1 MILLSVRATKL
12 LLFVVSTAMILKR
25 FHKQLSKRGAACLGA
40 LMILLAL
47 TANFAAGKVPA
58 LTDTVTLTALGEKQK
73 EAGAEE
79 ILLTGYMVDGENF
92 SAGKALQ
99 VMDGKWF
106 WSGESYLWR
115 IETDPRQPAG
125 TTRTV
130 AIKVPVGWERSL
142 EFCSDMWRGKVE
154 ITANGTKQIVD
165 TFSEEYTPLSVPI
178 GRSQTTALVLN
189 QVRRLAVYAVLFCA
203 GAIAVAAWLCFAQ
216 RKPEAAAVWLR
227 HNNGKVLYALIAI
240 VAGFLMFRHSGD
252 VSFWADELLQI
263 ECAMGSL
270 EHAVQ
275 NCLKMIDATPPLYTI
290 CAYMWYHIAPFG
302 EQGLLLLSV
311 IPTAAA
317 AYVIGLA
324 GEKLGGKYCG
334 TLSASLLAFS
344 STAWNYAAFEFR
356 SYSFVL
362 FFSALSLYGRV
373 QRDHSQKKRSCMA
386 AYSISLLGLAMSH
399 YFGMLLCGLYFLT
412 DLYLYGTGRIT
423 KRAAVS
429 YILPGSASLVWLC
442 LVYQTTLRYQ
452 TAEMIASWY
461 SRPTPQHIVW
471 LLKFLSGN
479 YLLSFYLFL
488 FGVACAFVGAW
499 QKRNAGK
506 DWRTTY
512 QRILLWTIFAVVA
525 LIYIYGNYINQ
536 KSTMWADRYFII
548 LIPFVILL
556 SALSMTMLFPREGAD
571 GKLRLEA
578 VTLLIGMILAGHC
591 LLTGASTGMIQPFR
605 ESADW
610 LYMQSNDIFNSD
622 TVIMQTCIPNPWQ
635 EYYICRQS
643 RRDPLN
649 VVGQDVLSEE
659 ELIFYNKVYV
669 QYSHIPISESLQT
682 TLDENYV
689 LEAELPDIQIREYIR
704 K

>member
-1 MILLSVRATKL
+1 MILLSVRAAKL
-12 LLFVVSTAMILKR
+12 LLVVVSTAMILKR
-25 FHKQLSKRGAACLGA
+25 FHKQLGKRGAACLGA

-47 TANFAAGKVPA
+47 TANIAAGKVPA
-58 LTDTVTLTALGEKQK
+58 LTDTVTLTALGEKR
-73 EAGAEE
+73 EGAGAEE

-99 VMDGKWF
+99 VVDGKWF

-178 GRSQTTALVLN
+178 GRSQTAALILN
-189 QVRRLAVYAVLFCA
+189 QACRLAVYAVLFCA
-203 GAIAVAAWLCFAQ
+203 GAIAVAAWLGFAQ

-252 VSFWADELLQI
+252 VSFWWDELLQI
-263 ECAMGSL
+263 ECARGSL

-275 NCLKMIDATPPLYTI
+275 NCLKMIDVTPPLYTI

-302 EQGLLLLSV
+302 EQWLLLLSV

-334 TLSASLLAFS
+334 ALSASLLAFS
-344 STAWNYAAFEFR
+344 ATAWNNAAFEFR

-373 QRDHSQKKRSCMA
+373 QRDHSQKKRSWMA

-429 YILPGSASLVWLC
+429 YILPGSASLVWLY
-442 LVYQTTLRYQ
+442 LVYQTTLRYR
-452 TAEMIASWY
+452 TVEMIASWY
-461 SRPTPQHIVW
+461 HCPTPQETIW
-471 LLKFLSGN
+471 LLRFLAGN
-479 YLLSFYLFL
+479 YSLPFYLFL
-488 FGVACAFVGAW
+488 FGVSCVFVEIW
-499 QKRNAGK
+499 QKRSCRK
-506 DWRTTY
+506 DWRKTY
-512 QRILLWTIFAVVA
+512 QRILLWIIFTTVA

-536 KSTMWADRYFII
+536 KSTMWEFRYFII
-548 LIPFVILL
+548 LIPLVVLVASL
-556 SALSMTMLFPREGAD
+556 GLTALFPREGAD
-571 GKLRLEA
+571 GRLRLGA

-591 LLTGASTGMIQPFR
+591 LAIGASTGMQAPFR
-605 ESADW
+605 EAADW

-622 TVIMQTCIPNPWQ
+622 TVIMHTCALDSWQ
-635 EYYICRQS
+635 EYYICRQG
-643 RRDPLN
+643 RRDALN
-649 VVGQDVLSEE
+649 AVGQDVLSEE
-659 ELIFYNKVYV
+659 ELIPYNKVYV
-669 QYSHIPISESLQT
+669 QYSHYPISESLQT

-689 LEAELPDIQIREYIR
+689 LEADLPEIQMKVYAR